1 MFKVSLSPQYS
12 SNVLKLEKSGDILKI
27 NGTPYDFSILNDGD
41 EIPADAID
49 NDVIVGGITKD
60 NGFVNIRILMP
71 YNELDA
77 PEHIRFPQPV
87 LLAEDGELFFNFRGE
102 IND

>member
-1 MFKVSLSPQYS
+1 MFKISLSPQYS
-12 SNVLKLEKSGDILKI
+12 ENTLELEKSGSILKI
-27 NGTPYDFSILNDGD
+27 NGIPYDFSSLNDGD

-49 NDVIVGGITKD
+49 NDVIVGSITKD
-60 NGFVNIRILMP
+60 NGVVNLTILMP
-71 YNELDA
+71 YNDIDA